1 MGGSPE
7 NVDEDQDAGPVGAA
21 VDDAAGSEVPRKVA
35 AGSTNWTPSLN
46 GKSQRSVPR
55 HSGKAAGQS

>member
-1 MGGSPE
+1 MGGSPK

-35 AGSTNWTPSLN
+35 ARSTNWTTSLDRQA
-46 GKSQRSVPR
+46 QRSVPR
-55 HSGKAAGQS
+55 HSGNAAGQP